1 MDYANQRVPSV
12 VEFSLEMQ
20 YNNISVFLRIGG
32 SMAKKLNGNL
42 AGIKKTLLDKI
53 AGIYEIKMLQDEFAS
68 FELISLLAECTGDI
82 SREISVYISRDGSIV
97 DVSVGDSSKVS
108 MPDMRLVRNEDRL
121 CGVRCIHTHPNGDGR
136 LSGVDLG
143 TLRSSKLDSM
153 AAVGVSDGKPTQ
165 MYCAYLGEVNEE
177 SGNREALVYGPLRP
191 YKLPQRA
198 LIAEIY
204 NSDDRFRSVTKD
216 VVEAEI
222 ERAILVG
229 IENTEGYDTIEELSE
244 LAKTAGALV
253 VGKVSVRRRPIDNA
267 TYVGSGKA
275 EELSLLGSEKEA
287 DLFIFDDELSAIQL
301 KNLEEIL
308 GTRVIDRT
316 TLILDIFAA
325 RATSREGK
333 LQVELAQMRY
343 RLPRLLGQGQVL
355 SRLGGGIGTRGPGE
369 KKLEIDRRR
378 IRRRIYELE
387 TELSEIEKQR
397 GLRRTS
403 RKANRV
409 PLVALVGYTNAG
421 KSTML
426 NRLTESDVLAE
437 DMLFATLDPV
447 VRQITLSGGTEA
459 LISDTVGFIN
469 KLPHDLV
476 QAFHS
481 TLEEVSNADLILH
494 IIDFSSPYH
503 ERQMQVVDDVLAS
516 LNASDIPTIRVFN
529 KIDKADQAAPSA
541 GEAQISVSAKTGE
554 NIDKLLAMIEHSLNS
569 SRAEIELLVPYSK
582 YEAIALIR
590 ERGMLLSEEHTADG
604 TLIRARLDQA
614 DIGQLKKIL
623 DF

>member
-1 MDYANQRVPSV
+1 
-12 VEFSLEMQ
+12 
-20 YNNISVFLRIGG
+20 
-32 SMAKKLNGNL
+32 MAKKLNGNL

-53 AGIYEIKMLQDEFAS
+53 TGIYDIKMLQDEFAS

-82 SREISVYISRDGSIV
+82 GREISVYISRDGSIA

-153 AAVGVSDGKPTQ
+153 AAVGVSEGKPTQ

-177 SGNREALVYGPLRP
+177 SGNREVLVYGPLRP

-253 VGKVSVRRRPIDNA
+253 VGKVTVRRRPIDNA

-426 NRLTESDVLAE
+426 NRLTASDVLAE

-494 IIDFSSPYH
+494 IIDYSSPYH
-503 ERQMQVVDDVLAS
+503 ERQMQVVDEVLAS

-529 KIDKADQAAPSA
+529 KIDKSEQPAPSA
-541 GEAQISVSAKTGE
+541 SDSQISVSAKTGE
-554 NIDKLLAMIEHSLNS
+554 NVETLLDMIEHALNS
-569 SRAEIELLVPYSK
+569 SRTEIELLVPYAK
-582 YEAIALIR
+582 YEAIAMIR
-590 ERGMLLSEEHTADG
+590 ERGMLLSEEHTAEG